1 MHFHRL
7 LNPVDIDEEDFP
19 NIKILHGFKK
29 VTRLNTF
36 LRDSESSS
44 VNLKMGL
51 APSWFK
57 LSKNKA
63 AELQYGA
70 SIYDPMP

>member
-36 LRDSESSS
+36 LRDSRNSTL
-44 VNLKMGL
+44 NLNMSF

-57 LSKNKA
+57 QTKRESSK
-63 AELQYGA
+63 LQYGG
-70 SIYDPMP
+70 SIYDPEP